1 MLILTLGIVLFLIL
15 VVVAMISSYVP
26 TELNPD
32 PFTSEEAVTLLERLG
47 ITCKLTCWCKTYII
61 ESY

>member
-47 ITCKLTCWCKTYII
+47 ITCKLTC
-61 ESY
+61 